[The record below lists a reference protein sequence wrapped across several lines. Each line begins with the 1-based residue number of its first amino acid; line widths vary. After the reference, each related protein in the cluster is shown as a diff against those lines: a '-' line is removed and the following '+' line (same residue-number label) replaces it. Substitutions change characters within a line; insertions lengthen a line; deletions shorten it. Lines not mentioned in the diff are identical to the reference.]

1 MMSELEV
8 MDARPEAA
16 AVPEAIDDPVL
27 TALSILAGL
36 LERPISARALAAGLP
51 VNGDHLSPEMVVR
64 AAQRAELSAR
74 WHKLAIDEISPL
86 NLPCLL
92 LLNENSACV
101 LTALD
106 DGEIEMLLPQPGSEP
121 IRLPVEEFQS

>member
-1 MMSELEV
+1 MMRELEV
-8 MDARPEAA
+8 MDAPPEAA
-16 AVPEAIDDPVL
+16 AAPEAIADPVL

-51 VNGDHLSPEMVVR
+51 INGDPLSPEMVLR
-64 AAQRAELSAR
+64 AAARAGLAAR
-74 WHKLAIDEISPL
+74 WHKLAIEEISPL

-101 LTALD
+101 ATEID
-106 DGEIEMLLPQPGSEP
+106 EGEIEMLLPQPGGAP
-121 IRLPVEEFQS
+121 MRLP